1 MIPAAP
7 RLSTRT
13 PPLVNK
19 IGAAL
24 LEALFPHYCVLCGLR
39 SYRTVPLCHDCESE
53 MPINHHC
60 CVRCAIPLPATTAN
74 KPAPHC
80 GACLRQ
86 PPAYDRVIAPWL
98 YDEYLAYLI
107 HRWKY
112 QGERRLTGV
121 LAALW
126 HQRVTPGRPVDAVVP
141 VPLHWRR
148 HWQRGF
154 NQAELLGRELLATSA
169 QSGSCQLTAK
179 LARRRLATAA
189 QSGMN
194 ARLRSRNLQGAFTVS
209 GRCDNLRVAIVD
221 DVLTTGATAA
231 ALAQELRAAGA
242 DYIEV
247 WCLARTPAPGG

>member
-1 MIPAAP
+1 MPF
-7 RLSTRT
+7 
-13 PPLVNK
+13 LVNK
-19 IGAAL
+19 IGANL
-24 LEALFPHYCVLCGLR
+24 LEAWFPHYCLLCGLR
-39 SYRTVPLCHDCESE
+39 SYRPVPLCLDCESE
-53 MPINHHC
+53 MPVNQHG
-60 CVRCAIPLPATTAN
+60 CVRCAIPLPARAGIETAQ
-74 KPAPHC
+74 HC

-98 YDEYLAYLI
+98 YDEYLAHLI
-107 HRWKY
+107 HRWKFH
-112 QGERRLTGV
+112 GEQRLTRV

-126 HQRVTPGRPVDAVVP
+126 LQRVEPGRRPVDTVVP

-148 HWQRGF
+148 GWQRGF
-154 NQAELLGRELLATSA
+154 NQAELLGREILATSPHP
-169 QSGSCQLTAK
+169 GTCQLTTK
-179 LARRRLATAA
+179 LARRRLPTVA
-189 QSGMN
+189 QSGIN

-231 ALAQELRAAGA
+231 ALAKELRAAGA